1 MKNKEL
7 KKGGQIWIYSPYL
20 AKGESWPIVSV
31 KKVGT
36 LVTVVIRR
44 ERFHGNKFDEITLYG
59 HASSSLLSG
68 YDKHYRFGG
77 ETYYTCDFELIEQ
90 WTKERNTKSKYEEI
104 GRNLKCLLNS
114 LGI

>member
-7 KKGGQIWIYSPYL
+7 KKGCQIWIYSPYL
-20 AKGESWPIVSV
+20 RKSESWPITSV
-31 KKVGT
+31 KKTGT

-44 ERFHGNKFDEITLYG
+44 NRFNNDKFDDITLYG
-59 HASSSLLSG
+59 HASSALLSG

-77 ETYYTCDFELIEQ
+77 ETYYTCDFELIEK

-104 GRNLKCLLNS
+104 GRNLKHLLNS